1 MTRLT
6 PIETRA
12 AAATHVGNRREHN
25 EDSLLCASP
34 VFLVAD
40 GMGGYEVGELASAV
54 AVNAFAHLVGT
65 DSVTMRQM
73 RDAYKEAGMSVIALG
88 DGRSG
93 GSGTTLSGV
102 AIMRN
107 DGAGYWLVINV
118 GDSRTYRLRNG
129 NLEQLSVDHSVVQ
142 ELVDSGELTPS
153 EALVDKRRNVVTRAL
168 TAHGVSEPD
177 FWMLPAAVGDRMV
190 VCSDGLTGELRDGII
205 ARILREEESPQTA
218 AQRLVDE
225 AVAHGGRDNVTVVV
239 VDAVA
244 VDQTDSE
251 SDEDTAPRQREA
263 V

>member
-1 MTRLT
+1 MTRPS

-12 AAATHVGNRREHN
+12 AAITHVGNRREHN
-25 EDSLLCASP
+25 EDSLVCAAP

-40 GMGGYEVGELASAV
+40 GMGGYDVGELASAV
-54 AVNAFAHLVGT
+54 AINAFAHLVGS
-65 DSVTMRQM
+65 DAVTMRQM
-73 RDAYKEAGMSVIALG
+73 RDAYREAGASVIALG

-129 NLEQLSVDHSVVQ
+129 VLEQLSVDHSVVQ
-142 ELVDSGELTPS
+142 ELIDAGELTQR
-153 EALVDKRRNVVTRAL
+153 EAFVDKRRNVVTRAL

-177 FWMLPAAVGDRMV
+177 FWMLPAAQGDRMV
-190 VCSDGLTGELRDGII
+190 VCSDGLTGELVDHEI
-205 ARILREEESPQTA
+205 ARILREEESPEAA
-218 AQRLVDE
+218 AQRLVDQ
-225 AVAHGGRDNVTVVV
+225 AVAHGGRDNVTVIV

-244 VDQTDSE
+244 VEKNDSDI
-251 SDEDTAPRQREA
+251 DEDTAPRQRE
-263 V
+263 VL